1 MRDAALFI
9 PVIITFVL
17 LFYRLICMG
26 VTKGSRAVRPLR
38 ITAVLL
44 VILAIATASI
54 SIALALYSIAADA
67 FSHTRKISGN
77 TRLRRIR
84 IPRIR
89 GNRGSAL
96 DKGHNA
102 KDRIIPAQRAL
113 I

>member
-26 VTKGSRAVRPLR
+26 VTKDSRAVRPLR

-54 SIALALYSIAADA
+54 SIALALYKASQPTLSAIRERYPVIRGYDVFAYPVFAAIEAVRWIKDI
-67 FSHTRKISGN
+67 TRK
-77 TRLRRIR
+77 TE
-84 IPRIR
+84 
-89 GNRGSAL
+89 
-96 DKGHNA
+96 
-102 KDRIIPAQRAL
+102 
-113 I
+113 